1 MTFNTQRASLIAESV
16 VGAHYPNQPQSQW
29 MSALRP
35 ALASLRSSY
44 YTNDKVRV
52 DYASK
57 EIVHAYTLGYAVY
70 HAWQTYEMLEDMTPA
85 QQQAILKKDRLSMV
99 CICGGPGFE
108 VLGLLEFLRNHNSLP
123 TVLNVT
129 VVDKNAHAWKQHANL
144 VQHLDSYGVD
154 IRWTNINTT
163 FTSPILQKMKRHLQ
177 SNAAQQTIQTMVLQA
192 MRRADLVTAQNCLN
206 EISLAGDEV
215 VDLLGTMKP
224 SAIFAG
230 SDLSGYRPN
239 GRKMRDLCDQLRS
252 THIVPDAFRCVDFSG
267 FRYSAAIET
276 HFFKRENG
284 LWPRRRLNTIG
295 FVTQRQSVSSTVR
308 SHHFLG

>member
-16 VGAHYPNQPQSQW
+16 VGAHYPNQPHSQW

-44 YTNDKVRV
+44 YTNEKVHV
-52 DYASK
+52 DYTSK
-57 EIVHAYTLGYAVY
+57 KIVHAYTLGYAVY
-70 HAWQTYEMLEDMTPA
+70 HAWQTYEMLSDMTTT
-85 QQQAILKKDRLSMV
+85 QQQAILDKNSLSMV

-108 VLGLLEFLRNHNSLP
+108 VVGLLEFLRNHNSLP

-144 VQHLDSYGVD
+144 AEHLDSYGVD

-163 FTSPILQKMKRHLQ
+163 FTSPSLHKIRSQFHPQ
-177 SNAAQQTIQTMVLQA
+177 SAQQTIQTMVHQA
-192 MRRADLVTAQNCLN
+192 VRRADLVTAQNCLN

-215 VDLLGTMKP
+215 VDLLRTMKS
-224 SAIFAG
+224 SAIFVG

-239 GRKMRDLCDQLRS
+239 GRKMLDLCDQLQS
-252 THIVPDAFRCVDFSG
+252 THIVPHTFSCVAFSG
-267 FRYSAAIET
+267 FRYSTAIET
-276 HFFKRENG
+276 HFSNG
-284 LWPRRRLNTIG
+284 R
-295 FVTQRQSVSSTVR
+295 TVFGHVE
-308 SHHFLG
+308 S